1 MEEKKMIKN
10 KSGVIELLN
19 DLRNFSY
26 SKEDTIVDVELV
38 TEEDVNIRYYE
49 DKCIVINYHQYED
62 AVTTLY
68 KDRKYIN
75 KVLFQ

>member
-1 MEEKKMIKN
+1 VEEKKMIKN
-10 KSGVIELLN
+10 KNGVIDLLN

-38 TEEDVNIRYYE
+38 TEENVNIRYYE

>member
-1 MEEKKMIKN
+1 MIKN

-38 TEEDVNIRYYE
+38 TEDNVNIRYYE

-62 AVTTLY
+62 AVATLY